1 MSCSWGK
8 NIAITE
14 LRGAEGDSTVEMQK
28 KNTGNMPFMRVFLHY
43 MQTNLAFV
51 GLAFQPPL
59 SLGDFLCSLL
69 APNLTKFITFSAN
82 KYKLY

>member
-28 KNTGNMPFMRVFLHY
+28 KNTGNMPFMRFFFALH
-43 MQTNLAFV
+43 A
-51 GLAFQPPL
+51 
-59 SLGDFLCSLL
+59 D
-69 APNLTKFITFSAN
+69 
-82 KYKLY
+82 